1 MLRLGSLFHKRR
13 APDPEQWQ
21 PGDQAECIVSGP
33 WYLGGFWPNA
43 GPQRG
48 EIRIVQSVRESSH
61 CITGEPTVFLGFARY
76 RGVFQA
82 SGFRKVRPRADERE
96 AAEPEFETLIRKKK
110 APATPLREEVG

>member
-1 MLRLGSLFHKRR
+1 MASLGNPFRKRR
-13 APDPEQWQ
+13 AADPEQWQ

-33 WYLGGFWPNA
+33 WYLGGSRPNA

-48 EIRIVQSVRESSH
+48 EVRIVQSVRESSH

-82 SGFRKVRPRADERE
+82 SGFRKIRPRADERE
-96 AAEPEFETLIRKKK
+96 AAEPEFANLLRKTK